1 MSDEARRALLAEVW
15 ASFRLLERLLDR
27 GPDEAARV
35 TVESGSCEML
45 EDVASLSAAGGSDAE
60 LVEATAR
67 MRRAN
72 EAVRRMMTDA

>member
-27 GPDEAARV
+27 GPDEAMRV
-35 TVESGSCEML
+35 TIGSGSCQVV
-45 EDVASLSAAGGSDAE
+45 EDVASLAAAGGSDAA
-60 LVEATAR
+60 LAAATAR

-72 EAVRRMMTDA
+72 EAARRMMIDA